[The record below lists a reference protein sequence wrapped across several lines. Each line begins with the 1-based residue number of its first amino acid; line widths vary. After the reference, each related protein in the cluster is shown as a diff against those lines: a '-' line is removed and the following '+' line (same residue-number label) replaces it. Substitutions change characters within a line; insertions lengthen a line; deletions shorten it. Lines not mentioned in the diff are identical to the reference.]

1 MCYFLNFC
9 TVNETQLF
17 KKNYYTVISDVQF
30 CDASVKFKSK
40 CWVTSFF
47 LYGYSHYFYTVHDL
61 YCVITHKSI
70 QN

>member
-17 KKNYYTVISDVQF
+17 LKNYYTVITDVQF

-40 CWVTSFF
+40 C
-47 LYGYSHYFYTVHDL
+47 
-61 YCVITHKSI
+61 
-70 QN
+70 